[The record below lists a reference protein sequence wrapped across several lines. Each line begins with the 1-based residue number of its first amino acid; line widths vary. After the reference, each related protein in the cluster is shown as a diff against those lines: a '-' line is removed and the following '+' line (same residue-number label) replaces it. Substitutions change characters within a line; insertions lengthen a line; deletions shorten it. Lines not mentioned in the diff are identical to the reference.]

1 MTGNKGNEKKI
12 TLDEE
17 QASGGGKKSAQGD
30 IARGNDGGMIFDD
43 VMRTI
48 QERREELL
56 IPVVNDAFG
65 EHYSKDTEVKRLPES
80 FQKMVS
86 KVVADGCSVIGNHI
100 YHLEVQSSN
109 DSTMA
114 IRMVEYDFMIGLSA
128 AEKGEK
134 GYRIRL
140 PKSCIIYIRHNQN
153 TPKEERVTVEFP
165 VAKAKTKTMT
175 YRVPVLKVQEYT
187 LDELFEK
194 ELYAYLPFYLMRHEK
209 NLEQIERDEEQTRE
223 LLAECEVLLNR
234 LEKALADE
242 PATFQDLL
250 RLIRKV
256 TDHLLRKREKLKGE
270 VETVMGGKV
279 LDLPSDKLREE
290 REAGRIAGIVEGKA
304 EGKAEDI
311 LDLLEDLGPVP
322 KKLREKI
329 CTISNIEVLRKLLK
343 LAAKAD
349 SMEEF
354 EKMARGT
361 ME

>member
-1 MTGNKGNEKKI
+1 MKENEGNEKKV

-17 QASGGGKKSAQGD
+17 QKSDAGKKDAPGD
-30 IARGNDGGMIFDD
+30 IARGNNDGMIFDD

-48 QERREELL
+48 QERRGELL

-65 EHYSKDTEVKRLPES
+65 EHYSKDTEVTRLPES

-114 IRMVEYDFMIGLSA
+114 IRMVEYDFMIGLTA

-140 PKSCIIYIRHNQN
+140 PKSCVIYIRHNSG
-153 TPKEERVTVEFP
+153 TPKEEKVIIEFP
-165 VAKAKTKTMT
+165 VVKGKARAKTMT

-187 LDELFEK
+187 LDQLFEK
-194 ELYAYLPFYLMRHEK
+194 KLYAYLPFYLMRHEK

-223 LLAECEVLLNR
+223 LLAECGVILNR
-234 LEKALADE
+234 LEEALAND

-250 RLIRKV
+250 QLIRKV
-256 TDHLLRKREKLKGE
+256 TDHLLRKQDKLKGE
-270 VETVMGGKV
+270 VETVMGGRV
-279 LDLPSDKLREE
+279 LELPSDKLREE
-290 REAGRIAGIVEGKA
+290 RAAGRA
-304 EGKAEDI
+304 EGMAAGKIVNLIQLAQRKLRKGKSAEEIAED
-311 LDLLEDLGPVP
+311 LEEPLEDVKRILEAIENCGTEDATEIY
-322 KKLREKI
+322 KFM
-329 CTISNIEVLRKLLK
+329 SNLE
-343 LAAKAD
+343 
-349 SMEEF
+349 
-354 EKMARGT
+354 
-361 ME
+361 